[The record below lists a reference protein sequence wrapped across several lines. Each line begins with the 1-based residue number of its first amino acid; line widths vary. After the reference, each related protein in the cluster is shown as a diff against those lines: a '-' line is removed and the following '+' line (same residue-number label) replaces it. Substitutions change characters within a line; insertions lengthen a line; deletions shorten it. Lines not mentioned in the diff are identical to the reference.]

1 MNDEDYM
8 QIYCAA
14 LTGLIAAQG
23 RNDLLTESKEIFGW
37 EEIQIPD
44 VLFARQR
51 AESDQLDLF
60 IGLTTVA
67 GMIANH
73 ALEEIGQKFGC

>member
-1 MNDEDYM
+1 MNDEYYM

-23 RNDLLTESKEIFGW
+23 RNDLLTESKEILEW

-44 VLFARQR
+44 VRFARQR

-73 ALEEIGQKFGC
+73 AREEIGEKLG

>member
-1 MNDEDYM
+1 MNDEEYM

-23 RNDLLTESKEIFGW
+23 QNDLLTNSKEILDF

-44 VLFARQR
+44 VRFARQQV
-51 AESDQLDLF
+51 EIDQIDLF

-73 ALEEIGQKFGC
+73 AREEIAERLEA